1 LAANNVRSE
10 MIWMDGAMVPYDQAN
25 IHVLT
30 HSLHYGLAVFEG
42 MRCYKSENGRSAI
55 FRAQEHIRRLFDS
68 AHIVEMRIPFS
79 PEEVVKACTD
89 VVRVNKFDECYL
101 RPIAFYGAGE
111 MGVVARNNQ
120 VRLAIA
126 AWPWGA
132 YLGDDG
138 ITKGVRL
145 KTSSFVRFHH
155 NSMMPMAKLS
165 ANYVNSAL
173 AGYEAR
179 RNGYDEALLLDV
191 NGYVS
196 EGSGE
201 NFFIVRD
208 GVVRTPPLMSCLA
221 GITRESV
228 IKILADDGIQ
238 VLEQPFPRDM
248 VYIADEAFMTGT
260 AAEVTPVRELDD
272 RQIGEGKPGP
282 ITRKVI
288 EVFHGALR
296 GREPRYGKW
305 LHYV

>member
-1 LAANNVRSE
+1 MAANSVRSDK
-10 MIWMDGAMVPYDQAN
+10 IWMDGAMVPYDQAN

-68 AHIVEMRIPFS
+68 AHIVEMHIPFS
-79 PEEVVKACTD
+79 PEEVVKACAD

-132 YLGDDG
+132 YLGEDG

-155 NSMMPMAKLS
+155 NSMMPMAKTS

-191 NGYVS
+191 NGYVA

-221 GITRESV
+221 GITRDSV
-228 IKILADDGIQ
+228 MKILADDGIQ
-238 VLEQPFPRDM
+238 VLEQLFPRDM

-282 ITRKVI
+282 ISRKVI
-288 EVFHGALR
+288 EVFHGVLR
-296 GREPRYGKW
+296 GREPRYGAW

>member
-10 MIWMDGAMVPYDQAN
+10 KIWMDGAMVPYDQAN

-79 PEEVVKACTD
+79 PEEVVKACAD

-132 YLGDDG
+132 YLGDEG

-228 IKILADDGIQ
+228 IKILADDGIP
-238 VLEQPFPRDM
+238 VLEQSFPRDM

-296 GREPRYGKW
+296 GREPRYDKW